1 MATSNVPA
9 RVPERQPEP
18 NTTARPAAW
27 PEKKPSRFVIKIAGT
42 IPTAKPSCLKA
53 FERIRARSVF

>member
-18 NTTARPAAW
+18 NTTSRPAGW
-27 PEKKPSRFVIKIAGT
+27 RQEKKPRFVIKLGGMV
-42 IPTAKPSCLKA
+42 PM
-53 FERIRARSVF
+53 

>member
-18 NTTARPAAW
+18 STTSRPSGAW
-27 PEKKPSRFVIKIAGT
+27 RPEKKPGRFVIKVGGM
-42 IPTAKPSCLKA
+42 IP
-53 FERIRARSVF
+53 F

>member
-18 NTTARPAAW
+18 NTTTR
-27 PEKKPSRFVIKIAGT
+27 PEKKQIRFVIKVGGM
-42 IPTAKPSCLKA
+42 IPS
-53 FERIRARSVF
+53 